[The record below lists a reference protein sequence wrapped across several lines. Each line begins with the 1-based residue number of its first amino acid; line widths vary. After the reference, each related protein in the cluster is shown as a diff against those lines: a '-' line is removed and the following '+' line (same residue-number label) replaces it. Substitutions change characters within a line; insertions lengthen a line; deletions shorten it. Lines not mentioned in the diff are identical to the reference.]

1 MFNVLAFFNQIC
13 IPPYDEEFLF
23 VFVVAA
29 AGGVAAGFLAVLFTS
44 QFSGYR
50 PTIEIPAEQ
59 ELVGFMLTDQF
70 GRPFMLSSIKSKAL
84 IYGFCAS
91 LFEAL

>member
-1 MFNVLAFFNQIC
+1 MLNVLAFLIRFVLLPMIRR
-13 IPPYDEEFLF
+13 FLF

-29 AGGVAAGFLAVLFTS
+29 VGGVAAGFLAMLFTS

-59 ELVGFMLTDQF
+59 ELVGFMLTD
-70 GRPFMLSSIKSKAL
+70 
-84 IYGFCAS
+84 
-91 LFEAL
+91 

>member
-1 MFNVLAFFNQIC
+1 MLNVLAFLIRFVLLPMIRR
-13 IPPYDEEFLF
+13 FLF

-29 AGGVAAGFLAVLFTS
+29 VGGVAAGFLAMLFTS

-70 GRPFMLSSIKSKAL
+70 GRPFMLFSIKSKAL

-91 LFEAL
+91 LFESL

>member
-1 MFNVLAFFNQIC
+1 MIRR
-13 IPPYDEEFLF
+13 FLF

-29 AGGVAAGFLAVLFTS
+29 VGGVAAGFLAMLFTS

-59 ELVGFMLTDQF
+59 ELVGFMLTDRF

-91 LFEAL
+91 LFESL